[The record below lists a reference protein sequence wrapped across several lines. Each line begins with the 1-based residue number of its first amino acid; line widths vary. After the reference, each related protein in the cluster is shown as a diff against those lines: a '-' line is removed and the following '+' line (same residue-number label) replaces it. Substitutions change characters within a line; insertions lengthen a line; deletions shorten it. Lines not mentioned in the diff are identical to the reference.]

1 MSLQTGSKRQL
12 LPRLRRLLEFAVLE
26 AAEGID
32 VVVKDSTV
40 VSAGFS
46 PEVLFINIGARA
58 RALFPAKFWRPSR
71 RRSFRGRRA
80 GGFARRGFMGQAPLE
95 VGLVWLES
103 RDFCESCM
111 QASCWWVSVHQC
123 LRERRSPSRGT
134 RPGRRE
140 ACRGRHG
147 GWLVSWLSCILSWDV
162 RAHRGRRR
170 MLGFCD

>member
-1 MSLQTGSKRQL
+1 MTWIFTKHFFLMSLQTGSKRQL
-12 LPRLRRLLEFAVLE
+12 PPRLRRLLDFAVLE

-80 GGFARRGFMGQAPLE
+80 GGFARRGFMGQAPLVKPLDRPGQSDRWPE
-95 VGLVWLES
+95 PAMNLKENL
-103 RDFCESCM
+103 
-111 QASCWWVSVHQC
+111 Q
-123 LRERRSPSRGT
+123 SRGRGIGLGT
-134 RPGRRE
+134 HTE
-140 ACRGRHG
+140 AIGMSAMG
-147 GWLVSWLSCILSWDV
+147 ATI
-162 RAHRGRRR
+162 
-170 MLGFCD
+170 